1 MRVSSFF
8 VDGEAAAT
16 GVPRLS
22 YAVRNTDHSHKRL
35 PDFTVLSR
43 IQAGSHDANGYT
55 ETLM

>member
-16 GVPRLS
+16 WVPRLS
-22 YAVRNTDHSHKRL
+22 YVVWDADHSHKRL

-43 IQAGSHDANGYT
+43 IQAGSYDASGYT
-55 ETLM
+55 RTLM